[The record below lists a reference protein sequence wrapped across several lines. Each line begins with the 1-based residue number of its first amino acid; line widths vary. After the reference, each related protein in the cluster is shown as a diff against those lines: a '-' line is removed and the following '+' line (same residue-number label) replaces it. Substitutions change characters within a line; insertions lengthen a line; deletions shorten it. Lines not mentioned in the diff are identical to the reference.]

1 MLETNK
7 EYQSITALEK
17 TINEAEKTRAKLAT
31 LNARKAKLEN
41 VSMTPEHKYFAYG
54 KTLRQLENDG
64 YKKTFLKILL
74 HAVYLLVPYG
84 LLFAAPIIGIYVL
97 DRYNILDRDLF
108 WTDSAYQFILA
119 GIYAVLLVI
128 TVLTIF
134 KVSRKIWKGQTKRRL
149 NRLRASRHTLLTETL
164 EESEKEIAHFNGIIE
179 SRIESLDQDIEA
191 LDKKLQEYHQKIEDN
206 TMVPKK
212 FIPDINAI
220 RAYFEEGRVENI
232 KDAINLL
239 VHERREDQKFAAL
252 EKNLEQQIN
261 ELKAL
266 KDVMMSIET
275 LEQKISEK
283 PITAEPEYKSD
294 EERLLDA
301 KLKAARTKKERKKLE
316 KKKKKLEKKENKGS

>member
-7 EYQSITALEK
+7 EYQSIISLEK
-17 TINEAEKTRAKLAT
+17 TIHEAEKTREKLET
-31 LNARKAKLEN
+31 LTDKKEKLEN
-41 VSMTPEHKYFAYG
+41 VSMNPEHRYFSYG
-54 KTLRQLENDG
+54 KTLNQLEKDG
-64 YKKTFLKILL
+64 VKSTILKVLT

-84 LLFAAPIIGIYVL
+84 LLFGAPIIGIYLL
-97 DRYNILDRDLF
+97 DRYNYLNSDLF

-119 GIYAVLLVI
+119 GIYAVLVVI
-128 TVLTIF
+128 TVLTVF
-134 KVSRKIWKGQTKRRL
+134 KVSRRLWRGQTKRRF
-149 NRLRASRHTLLTETL
+149 NRLRTSRYALLTETL
-164 EESEKEIAHFNGIIE
+164 EESEKEIEHLNKIIA
-179 SRIESLDQDIEA
+179 SRIQALENDIEVVE
-191 LDKKLQEYHQKIEDN
+191 KKLGEHHQKIEDN

-220 RAYFEEGRVENI
+220 RAYFEEGRVKNI

-239 VHERREDQKFAAL
+239 VDERRQDERFTVIKNAL
-252 EKNLEQQIN
+252 EYQLN

-266 KDVMMSIET
+266 KDVMVSIES

-283 PITAEPEYKSD
+283 PAAVEPEYLSD

-316 KKKKKLEKKENKGS
+316 KKKKKFEKKQNKD